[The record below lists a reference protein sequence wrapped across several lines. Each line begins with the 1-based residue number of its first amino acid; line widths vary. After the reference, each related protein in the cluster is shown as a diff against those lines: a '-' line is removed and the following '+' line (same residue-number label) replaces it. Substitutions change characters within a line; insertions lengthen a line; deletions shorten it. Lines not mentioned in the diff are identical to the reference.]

1 MLTQRMWQRDSM
13 LLQLPHFTKELAR
26 KCKENPGKSIE
37 TIFDLLEMEDIKRR
51 ELLSMSDSQLLDIAR
66 FCNHFPN
73 IDLSYEVLHND
84 TVRIGE
90 DITVYVTL
98 EMDLE
103 GRTEVGPVHAPR
115 YPKAKEEGWWL
126 VVGDTKTSLLLAIKR
141 VSLQRKLK
149 AKQEFAAAADAG
161 KISYILYF
169 MCDSYMGCD
178 QEYDFTVDLMIFF
191 YTTC

>member
-1 MLTQRMWQRDSM
+1 M
-13 LLQLPHFTKELAR
+13 
-26 KCKENPGKSIE
+26 
-37 TIFDLLEMEDIKRR
+37 
-51 ELLSMSDSQLLDIAR
+51 DIAR

-73 IDLSYEVLHND
+73 IDLSYEVLHNG
-84 TVRIGE
+84 TVRNGE

-98 EMDLE
+98 ER
-103 GRTEVGPVHAPR
+103 G
-115 YPKAKEEGWWL
+115 YQNQL
-126 VVGDTKTSLLLAIKR
+126 VAAIKR

-149 AKQEFAAAADAG
+149 AKQEFAAVAAGG

-178 QEYDFTVDLMIFF
+178 QEYDFTVDLLIFF